1 LMWKRINRNNTFK
14 DPKELERVQNLL
26 NMLPSKLLLEGFVRL
41 EKLRRDNPEH
51 ANNDII
57 TTMQRMVLEALMNQN
72 PGATQQSL
80 LDPNQNKLLTQVQD
94 SVNKESQISGTKKK
108 NNSMYNPLQTRPAGP
123 LGN

>member
-1 LMWKRINRNNTFK
+1 MWKRINRNNTFK